1 MAAKASRGARI
12 HRFFE
17 ENIMALSR
25 LSTVLK
31 QLGQIAAAAALC
43 GTCQAGAIFLTGH
56 DPDFHAYY
64 LGGNLA
70 GAQNI
75 NRDAIGYVMD
85 PLFNS
90 FVSAAPK
97 FLFVEASIPAPLG
110 HVDGVNGIIASG
122 YAPGVNFDR
131 ADATTLAA
139 KLGQLGTTYSAIVVA
154 SDFGGLLTQ
163 AELNILNANSS
174 NIISFLNAG
183 GGLYAM
189 AEGNNGFALTPGG
202 GWYGFLPFIVTTVD
216 VNQAESG
223 NTVTAF
229 GQTLGLTNSDVNGN
243 ASHTI
248 FTSTGGLGVVDY
260 DSAGRILSL
269 ATRSQI
275 TEVGVVPEPGTLAL
289 VGLALA
295 GLAMGQRRR
304 S

>member
-12 HRFFE
+12 HRFFK
-17 ENIMALSR
+17 ENIMARSR
-25 LSTVLK
+25 LSTVFK
-31 QLGQIAAAAALC
+31 QLGQIAAAATLC

-56 DPDFHAYY
+56 DPDFHAY

-70 GAQNI
+70 GARNI

-97 FLFVEASIPAPLG
+97 FLFVESSISAPLG

-131 ADATTLAA
+131 ADASTLAA

-189 AEGNNGFALTPGG
+189 AEGNNGAGLTPGG
-202 GWYGFLPFIVTTVD
+202 GWYGFLPFIVTSVD

-229 GQTLGLTNSDVNGN
+229 GQTLGLTDNDVNGN

-248 FTSTGGLGVVDY
+248 FTSTGGMGVVDY

-289 VGLALA
+289 AGLALA